1 MSNNTL
7 FEKEPKEV
15 HVYLMIKRKKEN
27 PEITCKQE
35 RCYRQVAYDDDEAI
49 RMLKAKTA
57 DKPGVYRIYKT
68 VNARLT
74 DRARN
79 HMLHWFVDG
88 LYQDS
93 SMNSVWTKALLQKNC
108 RATKLALVDIDT
120 TDTDKREAV
129 CEKVLNWLRE
139 NNIDTL
145 DKMQG
150 VFTPNGYHLVCPAFD
165 KRILDEFDYADV
177 DYDRFVFVEK
187 VTVK

>member
-7 FEKEPKEV
+7 FTKEPATV
-15 HVYLMIKRKKEN
+15 HVYMAIKRKKEN

-49 RMLKAKTA
+49 RVLKAIIA

-68 VNARLT
+68 VNARKT
-74 DRARN
+74 AVAKN
-79 HMLHWFVDG
+79 TMLHWFVDG
-88 LYQDS
+88 LYQNS

-120 TDTDKREAV
+120 NDESKMRDVTLKIGQWMQDGRDVNTEA
-129 CEKVLNWLRE
+129 EIIK
-139 NNIDTL
+139 
-145 DKMQG
+145 
-150 VFTPNGYHLVCPAFD
+150 TPNGWHMVCEAFD

-177 DYDRFVFVEK
+177 DYDRFVFVDRI
-187 VTVK
+187 TVK

>member
-7 FEKEPKEV
+7 FEKEPKTV
-15 HVYLMIKRKKEN
+15 HIYMMIKRKKEN

-35 RCYRQVAYDDDEAI
+35 RCYRQVAYDDDVAI

-68 VNARLT
+68 VNARNT
-74 DRARN
+74 AKARKIL
-79 HMLHWFVDG
+79 LHWFVDG

-93 SMNSVWTKALLQKNC
+93 TMNSVWTKALLQKEC
-108 RATKLALVDIDT
+108 RATKRALVDIDT
-120 TDTDKREAV
+120 EDES
-129 CEKVLNWLRE
+129 KVRDVMLKIGQWMQDGRD
-139 NNIDTL
+139 IDADAEL
-145 DKMQG
+145 VK
-150 VFTPNGYHLVCPAFD
+150 TPNGWHMVCEPFD

-187 VTVK
+187 VEVK